1 MDVRRK
7 ELLPNVYLTT
17 VQTDRFKTGC
27 LSAVLLTQLSRETA
41 SMNALL
47 PRVLRRGTLSCP
59 DMAALQARLDELY
72 GAAVEPTV
80 FKLGEIQAT
89 GFICSFCDDRFLPE
103 KTDIPGGV
111 ASLLGE
117 LFLNPAM
124 RGGLLRQDYVESERE
139 KLVERIESL
148 VNNKRSYAVR
158 RLSEEMC
165 AFEDYAVH
173 ALGSAESAESIYYVH
188 LSRHYKE
195 LLSSSPL
202 ELFYCGSADAR
213 RVEDS
218 LFNAFLPLPRGELNE
233 ELGTDIRMNTVEE
246 EPRFFEEEMDVQQGQ
261 LVLGFRLGDCMED
274 PDTAVLRV
282 LNALYGGSST
292 SKLFMNVREKLSLCY
307 YASSQIDWHKGLM
320 FVSAGINFDQFD
332 AARNEILAQL
342 EAIQRGDF
350 TDEELLGCK
359 KRIASSLRGISDS
372 PDALCNFYT
381 DETVLGLFCTPEEM
395 AALVEDVTRDEVVT
409 AAQGIRL
416 DAVYFLKGEC
426 NE

>member
-1 MDVRRK
+1 MKVRRK
-7 ELLPNVYLTT
+7 ELLPNVYLTA
-17 VQTDRFKTGC
+17 VETDRFKTAC
-27 LSAVLLTQLSRETA
+27 LSASLLTQLDRETA

-59 DMAALQARLDELY
+59 DMAALQARLDSLY

-80 FKLGEIQAT
+80 CKLGEIQAT
-89 GFICSFCDDRFLPE
+89 GFFCSFCDERYLPE
-103 KTDIPGGV
+103 KADVLGGV

-117 LFLNPAM
+117 LFLSPAM

-148 VNNKRSYAVR
+148 VNNKRSYAIR
-158 RLSEEMC
+158 RLTEEMC

-173 ALGSAESAESIYYVH
+173 ALGSADSAESIYYVH

-195 LLSSSPL
+195 LLASSPL
-202 ELFYCGSADAR
+202 ELFYCGSAKYKQ
-213 RVEDS
+213 VEEA

-233 ELGTDIRMNTVEE
+233 ELGTDIRMNTIEE
-246 EPRFFEEEMDVQQGQ
+246 EPRYFEEEMDVQQGQ
-261 LVLGFRLGDCMED
+261 LVLGFRLGECMED
-274 PDTAVLRV
+274 PDPAVLRV

-307 YASSQIDWHKGLM
+307 YASSQIDWHKGIM
-320 FVSAGINFDQFD
+320 FAFAGINFDKFD
-332 AARNEILAQL
+332 AAKDEMLAQL
-342 EAIQRGDF
+342 EAIRQGEISE
-350 TDEELLGCK
+350 EELSACK
-359 KRIASSLRGISDS
+359 NRVASSLRGISDS
-372 PDALCNFYT
+372 PLALEGFYS

-395 AALVEDVTRDEVVT
+395 AVLVEDVTKAEIVA

-416 DAVYFLKGEC
+416 DAVYFLKGESD
-426 NE
+426 E